1 MPPSTRDRLVEAA
14 AELFFENGYLSTSV
28 AQILKRAEANSGSL
42 YYFFETKQDLLLAV
56 LDRYLRGI
64 DEMLLQPAWEGVTDP
79 IERVFSLLGRYRQAI
94 LMTEFQYGCP
104 IGSLALEI
112 HEPDPIVREMLR
124 QNFSAWTDAVERCFV
139 LAGER
144 LPSDVD
150 RRALAELTLAT
161 MEGGVMLARTART
174 IEAFD
179 APVAMLRDYVRR
191 LSRAVESSK
200 RGRSG

>member
-1 MPPSTRDRLVEAA
+1 VTAHTRDRLVEAA
-14 AELFFENGYLSTSV
+14 AELFFEQGYLATSV
-28 AQILKRAEANSGSL
+28 NQILKRAEANSGSL

-56 LDRYLRGI
+56 LDRYLTGI
-64 DEMLLQPAWEGVTDP
+64 DEMLLQPAWEGVADP
-79 IERVFSLLGRYRQAI
+79 VERVFALLGRYRELI

-112 HEPDPIVREMLR
+112 HEADPAVREKLR
-124 QNFSAWTDAVERCFV
+124 QNFVAWVDAVERCYR
-139 LAGER
+139 LAGDR
-144 LPSDVD
+144 LPADLD

-179 APVAMLRDYVRR
+179 APVAMLRDYVDR
-191 LSRAVESSK
+191 LSVPAR
-200 RGRSG
+200 